1 MEKLKKFVESSVF
14 QNIILVV
21 IVINST
27 VLGLQ
32 TSSSINDSIGDILS
46 VIDIIC
52 LGIFIVEMLLKM
64 VAYKFFGYFKNGW
77 NWFDFIIVMTSVL
90 SGLAILSSFR
100 ILRVFRVFRSLKGL
114 RGFKMVSSLKPLQ
127 IIISVIGKSIPG
139 ISWTA
144 LLLLIIYYIFS
155 IIGVSQFGEVFPDWF
170 GNIPKAMYTLFQ
182 VMTLESWSMGIS
194 RPVMAEFSYAWA
206 YFVPFVLIS
215 AFVMMNVVVGIVVN
229 AISEV
234 AEYNKKEEHEEN
246 GTADIK
252 AEIDAVKEHLEKLET
267 MLAKNENKKK

>member
-1 MEKLKKFVESSVF
+1 MQKLKKLVDSTVF
-14 QNIILVV
+14 QNVILVIIIL
-21 IVINST
+21 NSV

-32 TSSSINDSIGDILS
+32 TSSAVMASIGDILTI
-46 VIDIIC
+46 IDKIC
-52 LGIFIVEMLLKM
+52 LGIFIVEMVLKM
-64 VAYKFFGYFKNGW
+64 IAYNFFGYFKNGW
-77 NWFDFIIVMTSVL
+77 NWFDFIIILTSLL
-90 SGLAILSSFR
+90 SGLTILSSIR

-114 RGFKMVSSLKPLQ
+114 RGFKMISSLKPLQ
-127 IIISVIGKSIPG
+127 VIISAIGKSIPG

-155 IIGVSQFGEVFPDWF
+155 IIGVTQYGEAFPDWF

-194 RPVMAEFSYAWA
+194 RPVMEAFPSAWV
-206 YFVPFVLIS
+206 YFVPFVLVS
-215 AFVMMNVVVGIVVN
+215 SFVMMNVVVGIVVN

-234 AEYNKKEEHEEN
+234 AEINKTEEHKEN

-252 AEIDAVKEHLEKLET
+252 AEIDAVKEHLAKLEE
-267 MLAKNENKKK
+267 MLAKKEQ